1 MKDHTEEASM
11 KKTARI
17 AGVWYLILGI
27 TYGFSWM
34 YISNIIVPGNAVLT
48 TNNIVSS
55 QSQYLIAIIG
65 NIIGQISFIFLV
77 LALYRLL
84 KQIDQ
89 TQAMLMLTLVL
100 VSVPI
105 MFTNIL
111 LQMGA
116 LMVSSSTDYLKV
128 FSADQLSALAMLFLN
143 LFRQGSHLVTIFWGL
158 WLFPFGYLAIKS
170 GFIPR
175 IVGILLIISGFSYLI
190 DSLIFLFI
198 PGAHEPL
205 SKYLS
210 APETLGELSAIFW
223 LLWKGVKMPEAR
235 RDER

>member
-1 MKDHTEEASM
+1 MKDHSEEASL

-17 AGVWYLILGI
+17 AGIWYLILGI
-27 TYGFSWM
+27 TAGFSMM
-34 YISNIIVPGNAVLT
+34 YISEIIVSGNAVLT
-48 TNNIVSS
+48 ANNIVSS

-65 NIIGQISFIFLV
+65 NIIGSISFIFLV

-84 KQIDQ
+84 KQVDQ

-105 MFTNIL
+105 MFINIL

-116 LMVSSSTDYLKV
+116 LMVSSGADYLKV
-128 FSADQLSALAMLFLN
+128 FSADQLSTLAMLFLN
-143 LFRQGSHLVTIFWGL
+143 LHLHGTYMVQIFWGL

-170 GFIPR
+170 GFIPK
-175 IVGILLIISGFSYLI
+175 IVGILLIISGVSYLI
-190 DSLIFLFI
+190 GSITFLFI
-198 PGAHEPL
+198 PGAYEPI
-205 SKYLS
+205 SKFIS
-210 APETLGELSAIFW
+210 APEALGELAAIFW
-223 LLWKGVKMPEAR
+223 LLWKGVKMPDAR